1 MMDSSSSSPSAQT
14 PAQASAQS
22 KSRWTPDSPHRA
34 LRLALASASLLS
46 LAAGAPIAAS
56 AAGAVPVIDQSAAA
70 SAPTSGVYVTIL
82 SPNPGMSLAGK
93 KQVEIRA
100 YYESSFGVSGLDLYI
115 DGQHMATQQL
125 AKPEERGEI
134 SFVVEASALRAGA
147 HSIVIRAT
155 ATDQEVSSARTE
167 MSLPAAPS
175 ASVPDD
181 ASGGGG
187 GELNAET
194 AGGPSVGIVSPGPSA
209 TVGGIIEI
217 KVDASDASGKA
228 PYVSLFVDHQFKTL
242 RNFAPYTFDLDTN
255 HLTNGKHTIEIW
267 GYNDA
272 QERTQ
277 AKPLEIIVNNPGGH
291 TFERHDLLD
300 DAPSAPKSHTTRGGA
315 VISSRPPAATHTPTR
330 APIAATALITHKAT
344 AKGVPSIAHTARK
357 AMSQMIAKA
366 DKLASLGASTAEL
379 DSVGQNGLPSASTIA
394 PAFTPRGISTDTF
407 ETRTFAAPTAPQAII
422 RSHSVVR
429 SLHGSQVPALRGAHG
444 APVIASLNPGSRSA
458 LSLIKSAG
466 KLETAPGGSLDTGSD
481 GASMMPD
488 ASVSMMPQITAPES
502 LGQLKAKIQAPSVY
516 KAAKPMPAP
525 VQIASSNLEPS
536 SVDEAKAGVLKAITT
551 AAPQKAADKSRA
563 KAAARKDIIKPM
575 NAKKS
580 AVVAHIPAI
589 ALADFRPHDI
599 AALRG
604 VAEVVVNDQSVDL
617 NQPLQDRG
625 AMLFAP
631 IRQIIEQQGGTLSW
645 NSETRQVSAVDGE
658 AVGDGD
664 NRLTHGQRKQPGG
677 EAEFRAVPLQ
687 RPHDAA
693 AGFLPEGF
701 EREGQLRQR
710 DRAFADSEQVGNL
723 SGLSGHLPCREG
735 KLYGQDLSAI

>member
-1 MMDSSSSSPSAQT
+1 MMDPSASSPSAQT
-14 PAQASAQS
+14 PAQT

-46 LAAGAPIAAS
+46 LAAVAPIAAS
-56 AAGAVPVIDQSAAA
+56 AAGAVPVTDQSASA
-70 SAPTSGVYVTIL
+70 SASTSGVYVTIL

-100 YYESSFGVSGLDLYI
+100 YYESSYGVSGVDLYI
-115 DGQHMATQQL
+115 DGQRMASQQL

-147 HSIVIRAT
+147 HSIVVRAT
-155 ATDQEVSSARTE
+155 ATDQEVSSARAE

-175 ASVPDD
+175 ESDNLN
-181 ASGGGG
+181 SSGG

-209 TVGGIIEI
+209 SVGGIIEI

-255 HLTNGKHTIEIW
+255 HLTNGKHTIEVW

-277 AKPLEIIVNNPGGH
+277 AKPLEITVNNPGGH

-300 DAPSAPKSHTTRGGA
+300 DTPGVAKAHVTRGGA
-315 VISSRPPAATHTPTR
+315 VISSKPPAVSHTPTR
-330 APIAATALITHKAT
+330 AQLAAAIPAARKTA
-344 AKGVPSIAHTARK
+344 AKGLPSIAHTARK

-366 DKLASLGASTAEL
+366 DKLASLGSSAAVL
-379 DSVGQNGLPSASTIA
+379 DSSGQSDLPTASMVA

-407 ETRTFAAPTAPQAII
+407 ETRTFAAPVVPKAIM

-429 SLHGSQVPALRGAHG
+429 NLHSSQVPGLRGAHG
-444 APVIASLNPGSRSA
+444 APVIASLSPGSRSA
-458 LSLIKSAG
+458 WSLIASAG
-466 KLETAPGGSLDTGSD
+466 KLESAPGGALDTGSD
-481 GASMMPD
+481 SLSMMPD
-488 ASVSMMPQITAPES
+488 MSASMPQIAAPRPS
-502 LGQLKAKIQAPSVY
+502 GQSKAKMQGQASVRT
-516 KAAKPMPAP
+516 AKPMPAP
-525 VQIASSNLEPS
+525 VQIASSNLQPS
-536 SVDEAKAGVLKAITT
+536 SADKAKIGALAAIT
-551 AAPQKAADKSRA
+551 APAPQKAADKSRA
-563 KAAARKDIIKPM
+563 KAAARQEIVKPM
-575 NAKKS
+575 AAKKS
-580 AVVAHIPAI
+580 AVAAHIPAI

-631 IRQIIEQQGGTLSW
+631 IRQIIEQQGGTLTW
-645 NSETRQVSAVDGE
+645 NSETRQVSAVTAKRSVTVTIGSRTASVNNQ
-658 AVGDGD
+658 AVKLNSAPYLYND
-664 NRLTHGQRKQPGG
+664 RTML
-677 EAEFRAVPLQ
+677 PLDFFQ
-687 RPHDAA
+687 KALNA
-693 AGFLPEGF
+693 KVSY
-701 EREGQLRQR
+701 
-710 DRAFADSEQVGNL
+710 DSAT
-723 SGLSGHLPCREG
+723 GHLLIQS
-735 KLYGQDLSAI
+735 K